1 MEMIYLHLITKDLLS
16 IPKARHCE
24 DNLLYNI
31 NNSLWQDHL
40 LHTGEGSGSPT
51 QAHSSCGL
59 SHNEEDEENEVGGGE
74 EEDES
79 KKGDD

>member
-1 MEMIYLHLITKDLLS
+1 M
-16 IPKARHCE
+16 
-24 DNLLYNI
+24 

-74 EEDES
+74 EEDKG